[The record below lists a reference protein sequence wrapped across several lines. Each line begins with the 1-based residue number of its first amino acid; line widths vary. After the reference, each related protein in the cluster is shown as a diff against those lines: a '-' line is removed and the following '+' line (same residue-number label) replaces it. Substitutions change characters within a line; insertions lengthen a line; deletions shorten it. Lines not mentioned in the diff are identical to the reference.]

1 MKKKRKVHTDKNG
14 RDYIKESY
22 FVGGKIKFRRIYVID
37 GMTAEEFYEKNVSD
51 IDHLING
58 EYWKISYEKEFI
70 DCPVEENKYESE
82 LSDNEIEDLP
92 F

>member
-1 MKKKRKVHTDKNG
+1 MKKKRKIHKDKNG

-22 FVGGKIKFRRIYVID
+22 FVGGKMQFRRIYLID
-37 GMTAEEFYEKNVSD
+37 GMPEEDFYMENASD

-58 EYWKISYEKEFI
+58 EYWEISYEKDFI
-70 DCPVEENKYESE
+70 SNSGESNKQKTDS
-82 LSDNEIEDLP
+82 SDNEIEDLP

>member
-1 MKKKRKVHTDKNG
+1 LKKKRKVHKDKNG

-22 FVGGKIKFRRIYVID
+22 FVGGKMKFRRIYVID
-37 GMTAEEFYEKNVSD
+37 GMTEEEFYEKNASD

-70 DCPVEENKYESE
+70 DCPVEENKHESE

>member
-1 MKKKRKVHTDKNG
+1 M
-14 RDYIKESY
+14 
-22 FVGGKIKFRRIYVID
+22 KFRRIYVID
-37 GMTAEEFYEKNVSD
+37 GMTEEEFYEKNASD

-58 EYWKISYEKEFI
+58 EYWKISYEKEII
-70 DCPVEENKYESE
+70 DCPAEANKHESE